1 VKLASIPDKE
11 TLMKKA
17 SRVWSIMLPFIMV
30 LPLIPFLMPTHI
42 MALPEEKV
50 AVLPFRL
57 YMVSP
62 EASLSLGLQ
71 EMLSARLADRGF
83 EMVDP
88 DLINASELAEITIS
102 DTDLAKS
109 VAGGRGIDW
118 IIGGSLTQIGKNIS
132 LDLRLIPAATDRSPI
147 SVFVQGNTI
156 DEIAQV
162 VQRAAEMAGNRI
174 KGIDLIESISI
185 KGNRRIEDDA
195 ILAVITS
202 QEGTVYNPS
211 MLDRDLKSIYQMG
224 YFEDVQ
230 IDVGHG
236 RRGTIVIF
244 EVTEKP
250 SISEVRFEGN
260 KKVKEEDLR
269 EVLGIKKYSILNMK
283 AIKESIE
290 RLKEHYNEKR
300 YYHVEIHERIEEL
313 PNNEVALIYRI
324 KEGKRAYIRRISF
337 VGNRNFTDDEL
348 RDVMD
353 TREKGFFSFFSH
365 SGYLDTKKLES
376 DVFKLTS
383 FYHNHGYIKA
393 KIGEPEVSYTKQ
405 EGIQI
410 TLPIDEGP
418 QYALRD
424 ITIEGDLIK
433 DRDELFKELKIV
445 NEKVYN
451 REVIRADTL
460 RLSEIYADEGYAF
473 VDVFAK
479 INEDD
484 QERKVDIAYRI
495 SKGEKVRFERIEITG
510 NTKTRDKVIRRELQA
525 VEGGYFSGKR
535 LKRSRQNLY
544 LLGFFGGVEIN
555 TKKGSSDDQM
565 ILDVQVE
572 ERPTG
577 MLSFGMGYSSTEKA
591 MGMLQVSKTN
601 LFGLGQTLA
610 ARAQFSSKAARY
622 TLSFTEPWLFDK
634 PLSAGIDLYNW
645 EYEYDEYTKHST
657 GGKLRFGFPLGIDFT
672 RGTLAYTYDNAKISD
687 VAETASLIVKDIEGE
702 NLTSSMTFGIN
713 RDSRDQ
719 RFNARS
725 GSVNG
730 LSVEYAGGI
739 LAGDNYFTKYQGR
752 SAWFFPLFEHS
763 SFSVQGRW
771 GYIERRP
778 GGKLPIYE
786 KFMVGGMNTVRG
798 FEHASISPVDPISGD
813 KIGGEKMMVYNAELR
828 FPLQQEQGVVGVLF
842 FDAGNVFGKDDP
854 ITFEGIRRS
863 AGAGIRWYSPAGP
876 LRLEWGY
883 NLDQRADEPSS
894 NWEFTMGTP
903 F

>member
-17 SRVWSIMLPFIMV
+17 NRVWSIMLPFIML

-42 MALPEEKV
+42 IAQPGDKV

-57 YMVSP
+57 HMVSP

-71 EMLSARLADRGF
+71 KMLSARLADRGF
-83 EMVDP
+83 EVVDP
-88 DLINASELAEITIS
+88 ALVNESKLAEITIS
-102 DTDLAKS
+102 DTDLAKRM
-109 VAGGRGIDW
+109 AGDRGIDW
-118 IIGGSLTQIGKNIS
+118 VIGGSLTQIGENIS

-147 SVFVQGNTI
+147 SVFVQGDTI
-156 DEIAQV
+156 DEIATV
-162 VQRAAEMAGNRI
+162 LQRAAEKAEIRI
-174 KGIDLIESISI
+174 KGIDQIESISI
-185 KGNRRIEDDA
+185 TGNRRIEADA
-195 ILAVITS
+195 ILAVIAS
-202 QEGTVYNPS
+202 QEGTVHDPL

-230 IDVGHG
+230 VDVEHG
-236 RRGTIVIF
+236 RRGTIVTF
-244 EVTEKP
+244 EVAEKP
-250 SISEVRFEGN
+250 SISEIKFKGN

-290 RLKEHYNEKR
+290 RLKEHYYEKR
-300 YYHVEIHERIEEL
+300 YYNVEIKESVEEL
-313 PNNEVALIYRI
+313 PNNEVALIYQI
-324 KEGKRAYIRRISF
+324 KEEKRAYIRRISF
-337 VGNRNFTDDEL
+337 VGNRNFTDDDL

-353 TREKGFFSFFSH
+353 TSEKGFFSFFSH
-365 SGYLDTKKLES
+365 SGYLDTKKLEG

-383 FYHNHGYIKA
+383 FYHNNGYIKA

-405 EGIQI
+405 EGIHI
-410 TLPIDEGP
+410 TVPIDEGP

-424 ITIEGDLIK
+424 INIEGDLIK

-479 INEDD
+479 IKEDD
-484 QERKVDIAYRI
+484 QEREVDITYQI
-495 SKGEKVRFERIEITG
+495 SKGGKVRFERIEITG
-510 NTKTRDKVIRRELQA
+510 NTKTRDKVIRRELR
-525 VEGGYFSGKR
+525 VIEGGYFSGAR
-535 LKRSRQNLY
+535 IRRSTQNLY
-544 LLGFFGGVEIN
+544 RLGFFGNAEIN

-572 ERPTG
+572 ERATG
-577 MLSFGMGYSSTEKA
+577 MLSFGVGYSSTEKA

-622 TLSFTEPWLFDK
+622 TLSFTEPWLFDR

-645 EYEYDEYTKHST
+645 EYEYDEYTKKST

-672 RGTLAYTYDNAKISD
+672 RGSVTYTYDNAKVSD
-687 VAETASLIVKDIEGE
+687 VAETASLVIKDIEGE
-702 NLTSSMTFGIN
+702 NLTSSLTFGIT
-713 RDSRDQ
+713 RDSRDK
-719 RFNARS
+719 RFNARR
-725 GSVNG
+725 GSVNS
-730 LSVEYAGGI
+730 LSTEYAGGI
-739 LAGDNYFTKYQGR
+739 LAGDNYFTKYRAR

-771 GYIERRP
+771 GYMERRP

-798 FEHASISPVDPISGD
+798 FEHASISPVDPVSGD
-813 KIGGEKMMVYNAELR
+813 KIGGEKLMVYNAELR

-842 FDAGNVFGKDDP
+842 FDAGNVFRKDDP

-863 AGAGIRWYSPAGP
+863 AGVGIRWYSPAGP

>member
-11 TLMKKA
+11 SLMKKA
-17 SRVWSIMLPFIMV
+17 NRVWSIMLPFMMV
-30 LPLIPFLMPTHI
+30 LSLIPFLMPTHI
-42 MALPEEKV
+42 IAQQGDKV
-50 AVLPFRL
+50 AVLAFRL
-57 YMVSP
+57 HMESP

-83 EMVDP
+83 EVVDP
-88 DLINASELAEITIS
+88 GLINASELAEITIS
-102 DTDLAKS
+102 DTDLAKR
-109 VAGGRGIDW
+109 VAGERGIDW
-118 IIGGSLTQIGKNIS
+118 VIGGSLTQIGENIS
-132 LDLRLIPAATDRSPI
+132 LDLRLIPAETDRSPI
-147 SVFVQGNTI
+147 SVFVQGDTI
-156 DEIAQV
+156 DEIATLL
-162 VQRAAEMAGNRI
+162 QRAAEMAGNRI
-174 KGIDLIESISI
+174 KGIDQIESIVI
-185 KGNRRIEDDA
+185 KGNRRIEADA
-195 ILAVITS
+195 ILAVLTT
-202 QEGTVYNPS
+202 QEGAVYDPL

-230 IDVGHG
+230 IDVEHG
-236 RRGTIVIF
+236 RRGIIVTF
-244 EVTEKP
+244 EVAEKP
-250 SISEVRFEGN
+250 SISEIRFEGN

-300 YYHVEIHERIEEL
+300 YYNVEIKERVEEL
-313 PNNEVALIYRI
+313 PNNEVYLIYRI
-324 KEGKRAYIRRISF
+324 NEGKRAYIRRISF
-337 VGNRNFTDDEL
+337 TGNKNFTDDDL

-353 TREKGFFSFFSH
+353 TSEKGFFSFFSH
-365 SGYLDTKKLES
+365 SGYLDTKKLEG

-393 KIGEPEVSYTKQ
+393 KIGEPEVSYTKE

-410 TLPIDEGP
+410 TVPIDEGP
-418 QYALRD
+418 QYALRN

-433 DRDELFKELKIV
+433 HRDELLKEVKIV

-484 QERKVDIAYRI
+484 QERKVDITYQI
-495 SKGEKVRFERIEITG
+495 SKGGKVRFERIEITG
-510 NTKTRDKVIRRELQA
+510 NNKTRDKVIRRELQA
-525 VEGGYFSGKR
+525 VEGGYFSGKK

-544 LLGFFGGVEIN
+544 LLGFLGGVEIN

-577 MLSFGMGYSSTEKA
+577 MLSFGVGYSSTEQA

-610 ARAQFSSKAARY
+610 ARAQFSSKASRY
-622 TLSFTEPWLFDK
+622 TLSFTEPWLFDR

-657 GGKLRFGFPLGIDFT
+657 GGKLRFGFPLGIDFS
-672 RGTLAYTYDNAKISD
+672 RGTVTYTYDNAEVSN
-687 VAETASLIVKDIEGE
+687 VAETASLVIKDIEGE
-702 NLTSSMTFGIN
+702 NLTSSLEFGIT
-713 RDSRDQ
+713 RDSRDK
-719 RFNARS
+719 RFNARR
-725 GSVNG
+725 GSVNS
-730 LSVEYAGGI
+730 LSTEYAGGI
-739 LAGDNYFTKYQGR
+739 LAGDNYFTKYRAR

-771 GYIERRP
+771 GYMERRP

-798 FEHASISPVDPISGD
+798 FENSSISPVDPISGD

-883 NLDQRADEPSS
+883 NLDRRADEPSS
-894 NWEFTMGTP
+894 NWEFTIGTP